1 MVTCPHILAPLGS
14 SMKRAVRWAFEGE
27 FAKHLVMPM
36 QGLYCSPHKQPGM
49 INVKQ
54 KHCAFEGCTNRPS
67 FNFPGASLTIF
78 LCQYAIYAGSIWQ
91 CQVYRR

>member
-1 MVTCPHILAPLGS
+1 MVAGIKACVTER
-14 SMKRAVRWAFEGE
+14 M
-27 FAKHLVMPM
+27 VMGL

-67 FNFPGASLTIF
+67 FNFPGATTPSS
-78 LCQYAIYAGSIWQ
+78 CSV
-91 CQVYRR
+91 CNE

>member
-1 MVTCPHILAPLGS
+1 MHMMIV
-14 SMKRAVRWAFEGE
+14 V
-27 FAKHLVMPM
+27 

-67 FNFPGASLTIF
+67 FNFPGATLKPPRCLACKASASFCHATTT
-78 LCQYAIYAGSIWQ
+78 GGG
-91 CQVYRR
+91 RRHMLP

>member
-1 MVTCPHILAPLGS
+1 MSPCFTQLVPAECVVTG
-14 SMKRAVRWAFEGE
+14 
-27 FAKHLVMPM
+27 M

-67 FNFPGASLTIF
+67 FNFPGAILATLLIFVRWMHDRHAMSTSGNRWQECTIH
-78 LCQYAIYAGSIWQ
+78 LLPHYN
-91 CQVYRR
+91 